1 MKFTSELWETP
12 YLDRINLVALDH
24 PDSIDLY
31 INETF
36 SPPPFPPK
44 RIYTVAQKHLPLSAV
59 DNKGNDL
66 KQSLLK
72 QDLQYT
78 SHLIADKYQG
88 ITELH
93 DLILNFG
100 DFNDVDSMFLFLQ
113 GWLFPTDASINVNI
127 SQSTKTNLIFPSI
140 EAVNQNGKWE
150 TIVGNIGF
158 PKGKNKTIVVDL
170 TDKFLSSDYR
180 LRIRTNMQIY
190 WDHIFIS
197 SDVSNKNITISELQP
212 IYANLHYRGFSE
224 ISKENFSSPHIPDY
238 YNIVT
243 KQKWRDLTGRYTK
256 YGDILS
262 LLLKSDNKYVIMNS
276 GDEIS
281 LKFPETSLDKLSN
294 GWERDFLFYND
305 GWLKDGDLNTA
316 QGQTASPL
324 PFHGMLSYPPKSNDS
339 LSIDNNHN
347 KYMKTYNTR
356 NISTN
361 SFKNEI
367 RNYKANK

>member
-1 MKFTSELWETP
+1 MC
-12 YLDRINLVALDH
+12 
-24 PDSIDLY
+24 
-31 INETF
+31 
-36 SPPPFPPK
+36 
-44 RIYTVAQKHLPLSAV
+44 
-59 DNKGNDL
+59 
-66 KQSLLK
+66 
-72 QDLQYT
+72 
-78 SHLIADKYQG
+78 
-88 ITELH
+88 
-93 DLILNFG
+93 
-100 DFNDVDSMFLFLQ
+100 
-113 GWLFPTDASINVNI
+113 
-127 SQSTKTNLIFPSI
+127 
-140 EAVNQNGKWE
+140 
-150 TIVGNIGF
+150 
-158 PKGKNKTIVVDL
+158 
-170 TDKFLSSDYR
+170 
-180 LRIRTNMQIY
+180 IR
-190 WDHIFIS
+190 D
-197 SDVSNKNITISELQP
+197 SNKNITISELQP

-243 KQKWRDLTGRYTK
+243 KQKWRDLTGHYTK
-256 YGDILS
+256 YGDVLS

-347 KYMKTYNTR
+347 EYMKTYNTR